1 MQKVLIIFLI
11 FFQTIFE
18 AEFDRKIFDDSQAT
32 SLFFFNSKLNVK
44 NERENVDDRSAKS
57 QIVNFF
63 YKSEFPGS

>member
-1 MQKVLIIFLI
+1 
-11 FFQTIFE
+11 
-18 AEFDRKIFDDSQAT
+18 
-32 SLFFFNSKLNVK
+32 LNVK